1 MRKIEEKENYIAH
14 KNKENGKIQT
24 IKEHSEN
31 TARLCM
37 EMSIPELKEINRIIG
52 LLHDIG
58 KYQNSFQRRMKD
70 EKIRVEH
77 SICGAQIAKKIYEKP
92 FLALAYLMEYCIAGH
107 HSGIPDGGVQ
117 NGRPDSLNTRLQ
129 REMEDYSAYQ
139 EELEIPQ
146 IDLQKVINFF
156 AQDIKNDIDFLIDK
170 FAFLTRYCF
179 SCLVDADSEDTARFC
194 GDGTLP
200 EDLKTNFQ
208 ACLEKVNRKLQSFQA
223 ETEPGI

>member
-1 MRKIEEKENYIAH
+1 
-14 KNKENGKIQT
+14 
-24 IKEHSEN
+24 
-31 TARLCM
+31 
-37 EMSIPELKEINRIIG
+37 MSIPELKEINRIIG
-52 LLHDIG
+52 CYMILENIKTL
-58 KYQNSFQRRMKD
+58 FREEWRMK
-70 EKIRVEH
+70 KIRVEH

-179 SCLVDADSEDTARFC
+179 FLSGRCRFRRHCKVLRRWNFTRGSEDKFSELPWKSKSKTAIFSSW
-194 GDGTLP
+194 DWTS
-200 EDLKTNFQ
+200 ES
-208 ACLEKVNRKLQSFQA
+208 QSTF
-223 ETEPGI
+223 TEAGIW